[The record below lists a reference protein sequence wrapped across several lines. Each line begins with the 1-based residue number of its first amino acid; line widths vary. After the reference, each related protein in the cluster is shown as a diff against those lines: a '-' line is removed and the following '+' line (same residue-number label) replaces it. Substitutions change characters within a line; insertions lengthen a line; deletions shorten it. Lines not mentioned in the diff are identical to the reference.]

1 MQMKHKIA
9 LAGCGNVGTAL
20 LEILHEKKD
29 ELKEKYSF
37 EYDVVLIC
45 DVVKGTVANEHG
57 LDMEAV
63 LNELHQH
70 NSLAV
75 FEQASGSLS
84 ELMKRCG
91 VTVLAE
97 CTPTNLK
104 TGEPGLSHM
113 RAALSAGISV
123 TTTNKGPLAVAF
135 DELRST
141 AEKNGAK
148 FFYEG
153 VVMSGTPLIDMI
165 RNGMA
170 GCSVRGVEGIL
181 NGTTNFILTK
191 MGAGASYAE
200 ALAEAKALGYAEADP
215 TGDVEGWDA
224 AVKVVI
230 LTKILFGK
238 DIAVN
243 DVDRTG
249 ITQITPE
256 QVSSAAQKGNVIKLI
271 AGIDADEAGIHLYVT
286 PREIPASHPLAQV
299 GGAVNAVTVK
309 TDNLGDVTLIGPGAG
324 RRETGQALLSD
335 MIRMGK

>member
-1 MQMKHKIA
+1 MKHRIA

-20 LEILHEKKD
+20 LELLHEKKD
-29 ELKEKYSF
+29 ELKAKYSF
-37 EYDVVLIC
+37 EYDVVLIS
-45 DVVKGTVANEHG
+45 DIIKGTVANKSG
-57 LDMEAV
+57 LDLEAV

-70 NSLAV
+70 NSFAALK
-75 FEQASGSLS
+75 QDSGSLG
-84 ELMKRCG
+84 ELMKRYG
-91 VTVLAE
+91 ATVLAE

-104 TGEPGLSHM
+104 TGEPGLSHI
-113 RAALSAGISV
+113 REALSSGISV

-135 DELRST
+135 DELKAA
-141 AEKNGAK
+141 AEQSGAK
-148 FFYEG
+148 FLYEG

-170 GCSVRGVEGIL
+170 GCSVSGVEGIL

-191 MGAGASYAE
+191 MGSGATYDE
-200 ALAEAKALGYAEADP
+200 ALKEAQALGYAEADP

-224 AVKVVI
+224 AGKVVI

-238 DIAVN
+238 DIAVTE
-243 DVDRTG
+243 VDRTG
-249 ITQITPE
+249 ITQVTPQ

-271 AGIDADEAGIHLYVT
+271 AGVDLDETGLHPYVK
-286 PREIPASHPLAQV
+286 PREIAASHPLAQV

-335 MIRMGK
+335 IIRMGN

>member
-1 MQMKHKIA
+1 MKHRIA

-20 LEILHEKKD
+20 LELLHEKKD
-29 ELKEKYSF
+29 ELKAKYSF
-37 EYDVVLIC
+37 EYDVVLIS
-45 DVVKGTVANEHG
+45 DIIKGTVANKSG
-57 LDMEAV
+57 LDLEAV

-70 NSLAV
+70 NSFAALK
-75 FEQASGSLS
+75 QDSGSLG
-84 ELMKRCG
+84 ELMKRYG
-91 VTVLAE
+91 ATVLAE

-104 TGEPGLSHM
+104 TGEPGLSHI
-113 RAALSAGISV
+113 REALSSGISV

-135 DELRST
+135 DELKAA
-141 AEKNGAK
+141 AEQSGAK
-148 FFYEG
+148 FLYEG

-170 GCSVRGVEGIL
+170 GCSVSGVEGIL
-181 NGTTNFILTK
+181 NGTTNFMLTK
-191 MGAGASYAE
+191 MGSGATYDE
-200 ALAEAKALGYAEADP
+200 ALKEAQALGYAEADP

-224 AVKVVI
+224 AGKVVI

-238 DIAVN
+238 DIAVTE
-243 DVDRTG
+243 VDRTG
-249 ITQITPE
+249 ITQVTPQ

-271 AGIDADEAGIHLYVT
+271 AGVDLDETGLHPYVK
-286 PREIPASHPLAQV
+286 PREIAASHPLAQV

-335 MIRMGK
+335 IIRMGN